1 MLMVVMATAVALQVA
16 GPVTPAQI
24 ESARAALDAKLLDY
38 PSARFRGV
46 SGNGYAICGSVNAKN
61 RMGAYSGW
69 ARFVTIW
76 REGSTTL
83 YVEEA
88 GKEAP
93 LVLQTFCGEGRAP
106 VSRDLS
112 ADLTGRGS

>member
-1 MLMVVMATAVALQVA
+1 MLMVVMAAAAALQGA
-16 GPVTPAQI
+16 GPVTTVQI
-24 ESARAALDAKLLDY
+24 ESARTALDERLLDY
-38 PSARFRGV
+38 PSARFRAV

-61 RMGAYSGW
+61 RLGAYSGW

-83 YVEEA
+83 YVEEP
-88 GKEAP
+88 GKEPP
-93 LVLQTFCGEGRAP
+93 LVLQTFCAEGRAP

-112 ADLTGRGS
+112 TEMTGRGG